1 MNSVNV
7 IIPSITVSNELIKCL
22 RGLNK
27 INYKNFFVTIV
38 IDYENKR
45 KIPKFK
51 FKLNKLIVGKI
62 FMSKKRNL
70 ASKKFKSEYI
80 AFIDSDCY
88 PSKNWL
94 KKSVELLKI
103 KPIHVVGGPN
113 ISFQKQTY
121 SEDITSNCKKSIF
134 ISGHLA
140 YRKFKSPERYCDDY
154 LESCNLIMKKKF
166 FLGCGGMNEKVYIS
180 EDKILFEDLRKK
192 YRKFKAFYSP
202 EIFVYHKQRT
212 ILKFLL
218 QRLSY
223 GTALLSSVSL
233 KIGFKGLVPA
243 FPIIGFFLLL
253 FFLSTNL
260 SFNIKFFFVTFLIL
274 LINFFIYFEIKKSV
288 FKINDKLHTLLIIN
302 LCNVM
307 HIMGSLITILGLR
320 KLCERKIYVLS
331 RSNE

>member
-1 MNSVNV
+1 M
-7 IIPSITVSNELIKCL
+7 
-22 RGLNK
+22 K
-27 INYKNFFVTIV
+27 I
-38 IDYENKR
+38 
-45 KIPKFK
+45 
-51 FKLNKLIVGKI
+51 
-62 FMSKKRNL
+62 
-70 ASKKFKSEYI
+70 
-80 AFIDSDCY
+80 
-88 PSKNWL
+88 
-94 KKSVELLKI
+94 
-103 KPIHVVGGPN
+103 
-113 ISFQKQTY
+113 Q
-121 SEDITSNCKKSIF
+121 
-134 ISGHLA
+134 
-140 YRKFKSPERYCDDY
+140 
-154 LESCNLIMKKKF
+154 
-166 FLGCGGMNEKVYIS
+166 
-180 EDKILFEDLRKK
+180 ILFEDLRKK

-260 SFNIKFFFVTFLIL
+260 SFDIKFFFVTFLIL